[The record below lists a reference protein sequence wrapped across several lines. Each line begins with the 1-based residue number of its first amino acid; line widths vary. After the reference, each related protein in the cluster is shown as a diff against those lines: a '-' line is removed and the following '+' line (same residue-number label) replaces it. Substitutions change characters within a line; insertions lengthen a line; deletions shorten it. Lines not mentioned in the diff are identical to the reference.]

1 MIFKNWKTER
11 LENINCSIGMAMK
24 KDEIGAR
31 LRSER
36 ERAGL
41 SRDQVIAHISYS
53 RSTLQQWE
61 AGHTEPPISAIEQL
75 ASLYKISSQY
85 LIFGEQSDTPVAYST
100 VSANDEDYKD
110 ISIYDLAAGAGTGRL
125 VADENI
131 KRRLKFPNWWF
142 NERGLQHTDVAGL
155 YTKGDSMEPTIPD
168 NSLLLI
174 DQSQTYL
181 SDGKVYVVRVDDE
194 LYVKRIKR
202 ILGGGLELISDNPD
216 YRTKVL
222 EKEDLRAENF
232 FQVIGQV
239 VHIGIDLPH

>member
-1 MIFKNWKTER
+1 
-11 LENINCSIGMAMK
+11 MAMK

-41 SRDQVIAHISYS
+41 SRDQVITHISYS

-85 LIFGEQSDTPVAYST
+85 LIFGEQSGGSIRHDTVA
-100 VSANDEDYKD
+100 ANDENYQD
-110 ISIYDLAAGAGTGRL
+110 IPIYDLAASAGTGRL
-125 VADENI
+125 VADEHITNY
-131 KRRLKFPNWWF
+131 LKFPNWWF
-142 NERGLQHTDVAGL
+142 NERGLQHTNVVGL

-174 DQSQTYL
+174 DQSKTYL
-181 SDGKVYVVRVDDE
+181 SDGKVYVLRVDDE

>member
-1 MIFKNWKTER
+1 
-11 LENINCSIGMAMK
+11 MAMK

-85 LIFGEQSDTPVAYST
+85 LIFGTDGDTPT
-100 VSANDEDYKD
+100 PMLIQSANDDYD
-110 ISIYDLAAGAGTGRL
+110 YFPCYDQAVSAGAGTL
-125 VADENI
+125 ALDKDNATQ
-131 KRRLKFPNWWF
+131 LAFPKWWSRQ
-142 NERGLQHTDVAGL
+142 RGLTAKHLCGL
-155 YTKGDSMEPTIPD
+155 NTKGDSMQPTIPD
-168 NSLLLI
+168 GSLLI
-174 DQSQTYL
+174 VDTSKTHPM
-181 SDGKVYVVRVDDE
+181 DGKIYVVRIDTE
-194 LYVKRIKR
+194 LFVKRLQR
-202 ILGGGLELISDNPD
+202 IPIAGGIEFISDNTD
-216 YRTKVL
+216 YSSFKLSKQEL
-222 EKEDLRAENF
+222 EQDGL

>member
-1 MIFKNWKTER
+1 
-11 LENINCSIGMAMK
+11 MK

-36 ERAGL
+36 ERVSL
-41 SRDQVIAHISYS
+41 SRDQVVAHINYS

-61 AGHTEPPISAIEQL
+61 AGSTEPPISAIGQL
-75 ASLYKISSQY
+75 ARLYKVSPQY
-85 LIFGEQSDTPVAYST
+85 LIFGTDGDTPMLIQ
-100 VSANDEDYKD
+100 SANDENYKD
-110 ISIYDLAAGAGTGRL
+110 VPIYDLAASAGTGKL

-131 KRRLKFPNWWF
+131 RCYLKFPNWWF
-142 NERGLQHTDVAGL
+142 NERGLQHSDVVGL

-174 DQSQTYL
+174 DQSKTYL

-194 LYVKRIKR
+194 LYVKRVNR
-202 ILGGGLELISDNPD
+202 LVGEGLELISDNTR
-216 YRTKVL
+216 YKTKVIS
-222 EKEDLRAENF
+222 KELLHTENF